1 MAKRRRARP
10 VISGSTNN
18 MIEKVGSW
26 SFIIGLVIAIVIGAI
41 GGRATNLLLLLGL
54 IVGLINITGK
64 EIVPFL
70 VATIGLI
77 VAGSV
82 ASTIGLPLWLVGILD
97 NVSIFV
103 VPGALV
109 AAIKAIYA
117 IGYTK

>member
-1 MAKRRRARP
+1 AKKRRRKSRG
-10 VISGSTNN
+10 VSSGN
-18 MIEKVGSW
+18 IVEKVGSW
-26 SFIIGLVIAIVIGAI
+26 AFIIGLVIAIVIGAV
-41 GGRATNLLLLLGL
+41 GGVATNLLLLLGL

-70 VATIGLI
+70 VSTIALI

-82 ASTIGLPLWLVGILD
+82 TASIGLPIWLTNIL
-97 NVSIFV
+97 NNIVIFV
-103 VPGALV
+103 IPGALV